1 MAPENPDPS
10 GPVQPLPRI
19 ALASYLLLI
28 ALTLAW
34 EGWLAPARSPG
45 FWLTVKLV
53 PLLLPL
59 AGMLQAR
66 LRSALWASLLLML
79 YLTEGLVL
87 LWTERLHGFA
97 WSSTLPWALAETV
110 LCLVFILSAS
120 FHIRKQRAAGA
131 SLAR

>member
-1 MAPENPDPS
+1 MAPESSGPS
-10 GPVQPLPRI
+10 GPVHPLPRV
-19 ALASYLLLI
+19 ALTRYLMLI
-28 ALTLAW
+28 LLTLAW
-34 EGWLAPARSPG
+34 EGWLAPTRSPG

-59 AGMLQAR
+59 TGLLRAR
-66 LRSALWASLLLML
+66 LRSVLWASLLLML

-87 LWTERLHGFA
+87 LWTERLHGVA
-97 WSSTLPWALAETV
+97 WSSALPWALTETV
-110 LCLVFILSAS
+110 LCVVFILSAS